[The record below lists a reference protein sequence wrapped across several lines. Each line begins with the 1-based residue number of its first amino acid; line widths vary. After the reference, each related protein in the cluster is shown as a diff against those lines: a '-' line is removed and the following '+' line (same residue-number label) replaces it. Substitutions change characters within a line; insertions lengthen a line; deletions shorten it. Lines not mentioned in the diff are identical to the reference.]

1 MDKLANQATRNAF
14 FQNEPKDKVNLL
26 KLPLIMPNCLVGKMI
41 NTERS
46 KKSIMNRFQQYKSNI
61 FTNFVKLVSND
72 RLNILAIDDLAKEN
86 PQYLR
91 TIAKEIGIKVKG
103 KSNVIIAEEIMA
115 LARVFLAGQGKNI
128 YSW

>member
-72 RLNILAIDDLAKEN
+72 CLNILAIDDLAKEN

>member
-1 MDKLANQATRNAF
+1 
-14 FQNEPKDKVNLL
+14 
-26 KLPLIMPNCLVGKMI
+26 
-41 NTERS
+41 
-46 KKSIMNRFQQYKSNI
+46 MNRFQQYKSNI

-128 YSW
+128 YS

>member
-128 YSW
+128 YS